1 MSLLKGFT
9 LPSGTLGRKMIDGAL
24 WTTGAFAYRY
34 GLRLLSTVIVTRLL
48 EPEAYGLMSLA
59 MIVVTGLSLFSDI
72 GIAPSV
78 IRSTRG
84 DEPDFLRTAWSLQ
97 ILRGLFIGLMGCAL
111 AWPAAQIYDEP
122 QLFLLI
128 VALSLIPVL
137 DGFKAISHL
146 ICTRRVELFR
156 LSLIEIGAATV
167 STMLTIFFAWYLR
180 SVWALAIGTLGGTF
194 LTMVACYVFLPPFKH
209 RFHFNR
215 ADVLEILTFGGWIL
229 LSTLVTFVGG
239 RGLILLQGMLVPID
253 VLGFLVLADTIAGAL
268 GELAGIVLVK
278 VFFPAISDVVR
289 NRPHELASKVR
300 RVQTVVYFGILPL
313 FVLLSLVANPLASL
327 IYDDRY
333 VMVGD
338 FLALMAINIGLN
350 VMFMPYTNVILAKGG
365 GRTHFKLM
373 AVLAMVRILAVLTG
387 FHVAGALGMVAAAGL
402 GLGLYNF
409 YLLRIAFK
417 SGIGNP
423 VRDIAMLLA
432 IILFLFLM
440 SAQVFGQ
447 LL

>member
-1 MSLLKGFT
+1 
-9 LPSGTLGRKMIDGAL
+9 
-24 WTTGAFAYRY
+24 
-34 GLRLLSTVIVTRLL
+34 
-48 EPEAYGLMSLA
+48 
-59 MIVVTGLSLFSDI
+59 
-72 GIAPSV
+72 
-78 IRSTRG
+78 
-84 DEPDFLRTAWSLQ
+84 
-97 ILRGLFIGLMGCAL
+97 
-111 AWPAAQIYDEP
+111 
-122 QLFLLI
+122 
-128 VALSLIPVL
+128 
-137 DGFKAISHL
+137 
-146 ICTRRVELFR
+146 
-156 LSLIEIGAATV
+156 
-167 STMLTIFFAWYLR
+167 
-180 SVWALAIGTLGGTF
+180 
-194 LTMVACYVFLPPFKH
+194 
-209 RFHFNR
+209 
-215 ADVLEILTFGGWIL
+215 
-229 LSTLVTFVGG
+229 
-239 RGLILLQGMLVPID
+239 MLVPID